1 MEPQQQQ
8 ALTLLASGKSVD
20 EISETLDIHRTTLW
34 RWRKNPEFIARFNQ
48 LIQQGKEKQI
58 QSFINL
64 QQRAFEVFEE
74 ALSSENELL
83 RFKAATVIIDK
94 VKELPEGLLYEEEI
108 LESQRNQEQLR
119 KLTSLDNFQSTE
131 SCTRITQHRNR

>member
-20 EISETLDIHRTTLW
+20 EISETLDIHRTTLR

-94 VKELPEGLLYEEEI
+94 VKELPEGLLYEDEI

-119 KLTSLDNFQSTE
+119 KLTSLDTFQSTE
-131 SCTRITQHRNR
+131 SCTRITQHRDR

>member
-20 EISETLDIHRTTLW
+20 EISETLDIQRTTLW

-94 VKELPEGLLYEEEI
+94 VKELPEGLLYEDEI

-119 KLTSLDNFQSTE
+119 KLTSLDTFQSTE
-131 SCTRITQHRNR
+131 SCTRITQHRDR

>member
-48 LIQQGKEKQI
+48 LIQQGKEQ
-58 QSFINL
+58 QTQFFISL
-64 QQRAFEVFEE
+64 QQRAFEALED

-83 RFKAATVIIDK
+83 RFKAATVIIEK
-94 VKELPEGLLYEEEI
+94 VKEMPDGLLYEDEI
-108 LESQRNQEQLR
+108 LESQRHQEQLR
-119 KLTSLDNFQSTE
+119 QLTSLDNFQSAE
-131 SCTRITQHRNR
+131 SCTRIIQHRNS

>member
-94 VKELPEGLLYEEEI
+94 VKELPEGLLYEDEI

-119 KLTSLDNFQSTE
+119 KLTSIDNFQSTE
-131 SCTRITQHRNR
+131 SCTRIIRHRDS

>member
-94 VKELPEGLLYEEEI
+94 VKELPEGLLYEDEI

-119 KLTSLDNFQSTE
+119 KLTSLDTFQSTE
-131 SCTRITQHRNR
+131 SCTRITQHRNS

>member
-94 VKELPEGLLYEEEI
+94 VKELPEGLLYEDEI

-119 KLTSLDNFQSTE
+119 KWTSLDNFQSTE
-131 SCTRITQHRNR
+131 SCTRIIQHRDS

>member
-8 ALTLLASGKSVD
+8 ALTLLASGKGVD

-94 VKELPEGLLYEEEI
+94 VKELPEGLLYEDEI

-119 KLTSLDNFQSTE
+119 KLTSLHNFQSTD
-131 SCTRITQHRNR
+131 

>member
-94 VKELPEGLLYEEEI
+94 VKELPEGLLYEDEI

-119 KLTSLDNFQSTE
+119 KLTSLDTFQSTE
-131 SCTRITQHRNR
+131 SCTRITQHRDR

>member
-8 ALTLLASGKSVD
+8 ALTLLASGLGVD

-94 VKELPEGLLYEEEI
+94 VKELPEGLLYEDEI

-119 KLTSLDNFQSTE
+119 KLTSLDTFQSTE
-131 SCTRITQHRNR
+131 SCTRITQHRDR

>member
-48 LIQQGKEKQI
+48 LIQQGKEKQV

-94 VKELPEGLLYEEEI
+94 VKELPEGLLYEDEI

-131 SCTRITQHRNR
+131 SCTRITQHRDR

>member
-74 ALSSENELL
+74 ALSSE
-83 RFKAATVIIDK
+83 K
-94 VKELPEGLLYEEEI
+94 VR
-108 LESQRNQEQLR
+108 S
-119 KLTSLDNFQSTE
+119 F
-131 SCTRITQHRNR
+131 

>member
-74 ALSSENELL
+74 VLSSENELL

-94 VKELPEGLLYEEEI
+94 VKELPEGLLYEDEI

>member
-94 VKELPEGLLYEEEI
+94 VKELPEGLLYEDEI

-131 SCTRITQHRNR
+131 SCTRITQHRNS

>member
-94 VKELPEGLLYEEEI
+94 VKELPEGLLYEDEI

-119 KLTSLDNFQSTE
+119 KLTSLDTFQSTE

>member
-94 VKELPEGLLYEEEI
+94 VKELPEGLLYEDEI

-131 SCTRITQHRNR
+131 SCTRITQHRDR